1 MKTIININERG
12 TLTLPK
18 ELRKRLGLQASG
30 QIVAE
35 DTAEGILLRAGV
47 TFPIE
52 IYDAKR
58 IAEFQEKDAELAP
71 FVDRLRKKPRS
82 GKR

>member
-1 MKTIININERG
+1 MTKVININDRG

-18 ELRKRLGLQASG
+18 ELRRRLGVNGNS

-35 DTAEGILLRAGV
+35 ETDEGILLRAGV

-52 IYDAKR
+52 IYSEKR
-58 IAEFQEKDAELAP
+58 LAEF
-71 FVDRLRKKPRS
+71 DRHNEQALTRFRLKRK
-82 GKR
+82 

>member
-1 MKTIININERG
+1 MTQVININDRG

-18 ELRKRLGLQASG
+18 ELRRRLGVNGNS

-35 DTAEGILLRAGV
+35 ETDEGILLRAGV

-52 IYDAKR
+52 IYSEKQL
-58 IAEFQEKDAELAP
+58 AEF
-71 FVDRLRKKPRS
+71 DRHNEQALTRFRLKRK
-82 GKR
+82 